1 MPRWT
6 CENCVIDED
15 CNYCEVTSGQYN
27 MLINCQHVN
36 LYESHHVIVMNCGPL
51 DLRGLS
57 WCVIDGGKVTALNE
71 ADFFDWFKAK
81 RDGYSVVTG
90 GRGTSLTDAAKK
102 RADEAEAT
110 VRDFEK
116 DWPA

>member
-1 MPRWT
+1 M
-6 CENCVIDED
+6 
-15 CNYCEVTSGQYN
+15 
-27 MLINCQHVN
+27 
-36 LYESHHVIVMNCGPL
+36 
-51 DLRGLS
+51 
-57 WCVIDGGKVTALNE
+57 TALNE